1 MTIDN
6 SQIAP
11 LGRAMYKDKIRDT
24 LGPED
29 KGKLVVIDVATGDY
43 EIDADHIAALDRIH
57 ARNPDARTW
66 TERVGYRAAYHMGS
80 LPPSQ
85 LTELS

>member
-11 LGRAMYKDKIRDT
+11 IGRAIYKDKIRDT
-24 LGPED
+24 LGPGD
-29 KGKLVVIDVATGDY
+29 KGKLVVIDVTNGDY
-43 EIDADHIAALDRIH
+43 EIDEDHIAALERIH
-57 ARNPDARTW
+57 QRNPDAYTW

-85 LTELS
+85 LI